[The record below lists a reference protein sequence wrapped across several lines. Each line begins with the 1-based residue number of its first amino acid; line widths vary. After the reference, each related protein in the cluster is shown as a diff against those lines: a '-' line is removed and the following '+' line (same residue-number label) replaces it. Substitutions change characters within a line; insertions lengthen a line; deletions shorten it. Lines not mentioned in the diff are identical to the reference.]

1 MLPKVVGPRNPP
13 KYSAQLSSPEKTLMR
28 NSDVPAM
35 QCVSPAAGIKNVREK
50 TKKTWEMVSWEAA
63 TSKAISATS
72 QPPKMALRSTV
83 PKPYWPCGRPPR
95 TGSAE
100 R

>member
-13 KYSAQLSSPEKTLMR
+13 KYSAQLSSPEKTRMR

-50 TKKTWEMVSWEAA
+50 TKKT
-63 TSKAISATS
+63 
-72 QPPKMALRSTV
+72 
-83 PKPYWPCGRPPR
+83 
-95 TGSAE
+95 
-100 R
+100 